1 MPDVRYPIFLALL
14 EYLYTDQVAIDLDIA
29 MELFQVHQLS
39 PLHTRTLSEYS
50 VAAGP
55 SSHWAPLNLEV
66 FGCEQAADR
75 YGVER
80 LKKMCESKMLAS
92 ISIDNAASIF
102 HAADVYN
109 AVRPSLCMRLSCACS
124 D

>member
-1 MPDVRYPIFLALL
+1 L
-14 EYLYTDQVAIDLDIA
+14 
-29 MELFQVHQLS
+29 
-39 PLHTRTLSEYS
+39 
-50 VAAGP
+50 
-55 SSHWAPLNLEV
+55 
-66 FGCEQAADR
+66 GCGQAADR

-109 AVRPSLCMRLSCACS
+109 AVRPSPACG
-124 D
+124 